1 MKRKP
6 IGQILLEHTPLTET
20 QLEEVL
26 LLQKTSSKKLGE
38 ILIEKNYLNV
48 EHILTALSVQLGI
61 SFQKEINGDEIDP
74 TLIMNLPITFAK
86 RHEILPIEKK
96 GNIVRVA
103 TTDPLNVEALDE
115 IRVIL
120 GAQIETVISTPHKIQ
135 DAINRVYEKKSQ
147 REISDLD
154 QALELEDLSY
164 ELDQPVDLLDVD
176 DEAPIIR
183 LVNSLL
189 FRAVKE
195 GATDIHIEPYERDIS
210 VRFRVDGILHEVYK
224 PPKRFQGSIASRIK
238 IMGNLNIAEKRLPQ
252 DGRIGIKVGGKDIDV
267 RLSVIPTS
275 HGERIVMRLL
285 DKTTTLITLENLGF
299 SGQNLRHIN
308 EVIHQNHG
316 IFLVTGPTGS
326 GKSTTLYAG
335 ISKINTVDR
344 NIITIEDPVEYQM
357 KGVGQIQVN
366 PKINLT
372 FANGLRSILRQDPNI
387 IMIGEIRDL
396 ETAEIAIQASLT
408 GHLVL
413 ATIHTNDAP
422 STVTRLIDMGVEP
435 FLVSSSLL
443 AILAQRLIRKL
454 CETCKQPHT
463 ALDEELDQIGITQT
477 QAAEHTIYK
486 AQGCSD
492 CLNKGYKGRT
502 AIHELMI
509 MSDAV
514 KDLVLKNMDAGTIK
528 KQAVNEG
535 MITLRDSG
543 IEKILEGSTSIAEI
557 LRATQ
562 VEIL

>member
-6 IGQILLEHTPLTET
+6 IGQILLENTPLTQE

-26 LLQKTSSKKLGE
+26 MLQKTTSKRLGE
-38 ILIEKNYLNV
+38 ILIEKNYLTV
-48 EHILTALSVQLGI
+48 EQVLKALAVQLGMD
-61 SFQKEINGDEIDP
+61 FQKEIKGDDIDP
-74 TLIMNLPITFAK
+74 LLILNIPINFAK
-86 RHEILPIEKK
+86 KNDVVPLERLDDK
-96 GNIVRVA
+96 VRVA
-103 TTDPLNVEALDE
+103 TSDPLNIQALE
-115 IRVIL
+115 ELRVIL
-120 GAQIETVISTPHKIQ
+120 NAEIEPVIASPSKIQ
-135 DAINRVYEKKSQ
+135 DAINRVYEKKSH

-154 QALELEDLSY
+154 QVLELEDLSY
-164 ELDQPVDLLDVD
+164 ALEEPVDLLDAD

-189 FRAVKE
+189 FRAAKE

-210 VRFRVDGILHEVYK
+210 VRFRMDGVLHEVYK
-224 PPKRFQGSIASRIK
+224 PPKRFQASIISRIK

-275 HGERIVMRLL
+275 HGERVVMRLL
-285 DKTTTLITLENLGF
+285 DKTTTLITLEHLGF
-299 SGQNLRHIN
+299 SKETVKQIHHI
-308 EVIHQNHG
+308 IHQNHG

-326 GKSTTLYAG
+326 GKSTTLYAC

-372 FANGLRSILRQDPNI
+372 FASGLRSILRQDPNV

-435 FLVSSSLL
+435 FLVSSSVL
-443 AILAQRLIRKL
+443 AVLAQRLVRKL
-454 CETCKQPHT
+454 CKSCREPYEPLT
-463 ALDEELDQIGITQT
+463 EELEQIGITQEEA
-477 QAAEHTIYK
+477 QNHTIYRS
-486 AQGCSD
+486 AGCTD

-502 AIHELMI
+502 AIHELMVL
-509 MSDAV
+509 SDPI
-514 KDLVLKNMDAGTIK
+514 KDHILKNMDAGTIK
-528 KQAVNEG
+528 KQATSEG
-535 MITLRDSG
+535 MTTLRYSG
-543 IEKILEGSTSIAEI
+543 VQKILFGETSIEEI

-562 VEIL
+562 VEIV